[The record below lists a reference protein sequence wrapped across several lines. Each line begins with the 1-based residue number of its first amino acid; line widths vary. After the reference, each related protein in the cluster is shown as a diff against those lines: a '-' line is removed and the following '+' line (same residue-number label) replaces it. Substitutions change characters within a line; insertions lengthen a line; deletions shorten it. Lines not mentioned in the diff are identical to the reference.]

1 MTTIIMILG
10 IVLGVVVGIALPTI
24 PYTASKF
31 LAIAIVAALDSV
43 LGGAASRINKKFNA
57 GVFVSGFFI
66 NAILAI
72 LLTYLGERLNVDIYL
87 ATIIVFVGRIFNNL
101 GIIRRHYITLVSDK
115 MSKHKKKTKTET
127 ETEEIKEES
136 KEDSEEDEVKE

>member
-87 ATIIVFVGRIFNNL
+87 AAIIVFVGRIFNNL
-101 GIIRRHYITLVSDK
+101 GIIRCQNIRRKQKQKRKLK
-115 MSKHKKKTKTET
+115 KSKRKAKKKAK
-127 ETEEIKEES
+127 KM
-136 KEDSEEDEVKE
+136 K